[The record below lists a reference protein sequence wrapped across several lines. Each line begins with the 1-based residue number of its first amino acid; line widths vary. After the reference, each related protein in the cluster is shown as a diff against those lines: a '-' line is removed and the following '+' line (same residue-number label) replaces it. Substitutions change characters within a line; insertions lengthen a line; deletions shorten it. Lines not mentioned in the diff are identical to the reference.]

1 MKKILLALV
10 ILAMVLSAGLAAGA
24 EALYAWYFPTAHPYG
39 EEVKSFAE
47 VFMEKEGVE
56 IKFLMGS
63 DWNQSTQDANMRALV
78 ADGYKNISTFPASD
92 GAAGL
97 YDELKSF
104 GVNVVG
110 FGGATSQQTELFCIA
125 TDVEAAAYAAAGY
138 AIEAM
143 GGKGGILNV
152 LEVLSDTNT
161 LKRKAGVE
169 ACIKDHEG
177 VELVQQVA
185 DITSI
190 AEGVEKIS
198 AALTSNIGK
207 IQGVVCTGNQASS
220 AAVQVLDD
228 YFARN
233 PDAEKI
239 YLVCIDTPDDVMQ
252 GIEKGVVYGTIAQ
265 NTYAHGFVPML
276 ILKKL
281 NEGYSKVDGTYF
293 IDSGTV
299 LVTKDNMTTFKDD
312 LMKVTEQI
320 LADLEVKYLKK

>member
-1 MKKILLALV
+1 MKKFLAL
-10 ILAMVLSAGLAAGA
+10 LLLLTLSLSICLVASA
-24 EALYAWYFPTAHPYG
+24 EAKYAWYFPSAHSYG
-39 EEVKSFAE
+39 EEVKGYAEQFAE
-47 VFMEKEGVE
+47 EQKVDV
-56 IKFLMGS
+56 KFLIGS

-97 YDELKSF
+97 FDELKSF
-104 GVNVVG
+104 GVNIVG
-110 FGGATSQQTELFCIA
+110 YGGATSQQTELFCIA
-125 TDVEAAAYAAAGY
+125 TDVETAAYDAAGY
-138 AIEAM
+138 VIEAM

-169 ACIKDHEG
+169 ACISDHEG

-185 DITSI
+185 DITTI

-198 AALTSNIGK
+198 AAVSSNAGK
-207 IQGVVCTGNQASS
+207 ITGIVCTGNLASA

-228 YFARN
+228 YYARN

-252 GIEKGVVYGTIAQ
+252 GIENGIVYGTIAQ
-265 NTYAHGFVPML
+265 NTYAHGFIPMV
-276 ILKKL
+276 ILRML
-281 NEGYSKVDGTYF
+281 NEGYSKVEGTYF

-299 LVTKDNMTTFKDD
+299 LVTKENTETFSDD

-320 LADLEVKYLKK
+320 LADLETKYLTK